1 MIVID
6 LFSGHQRSLQIKFK
20 SKSKLKKA
28 DFAAKTI
35 KKCLFKKKKNFSKN
49 N

>member
-35 KKCLFKKKKNFSKN
+35 KKCLLKKKNKIFKK
-49 N
+49 